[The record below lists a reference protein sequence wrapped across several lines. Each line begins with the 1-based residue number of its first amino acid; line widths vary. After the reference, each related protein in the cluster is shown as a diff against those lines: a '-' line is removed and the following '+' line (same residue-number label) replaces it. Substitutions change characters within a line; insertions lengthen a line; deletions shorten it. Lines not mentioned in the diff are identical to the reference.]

1 MAVTLYWIV
10 QADATATPTGAQIV
24 AGQDG
29 TGATALASGSE
40 AYTAAGDYSEAIS
53 ITGLSAGVAY
63 EQAWVAYDGSTYSSV
78 VTATITTVFLVSG
91 APATVTI
98 SPQSAQIVV
107 GKVISTAPATVT
119 LTGQP
124 ALVIN
129 NPYSPTIVGTTP
141 ASVSIIGSPAKISAG
156 RTLKTTPATV
166 SITASPASVI
176 SGVGAGTLLGTTP
189 ASVVLAASSA
199 QIIVGKV
206 LNTSPASL
214 SVNGASALVT
224 NSAITVYLRA
234 GSWIRYIQL

>member
-40 AYTAAGDYSEAIS
+40 AYTAAGDYSEASS

-141 ASVSIIGSPAKISAG
+141 ASV
-156 RTLKTTPATV
+156 
-166 SITASPASVI
+166 
-176 SGVGAGTLLGTTP
+176 
-189 ASVVLAASSA
+189 VLAASSA